1 MKKRIILLMLVLIT
15 TLVGCGKTEKAD
27 SRTLDDFVNA
37 FEDEGY
43 EFEIDKPIYSLINAE
58 DGVIFYI
65 GNSAVKIYQYKSG
78 KELENAK
85 KEIDLISEWLQNGK
99 FLLETNSEEAKE
111 IFNSVE

>member
-1 MKKRIILLMLVLIT
+1 MKKHIIILMLVLIM

-27 SRTLDDFVNA
+27 GRTLDDFVKA

-65 GNSAVKIYQYKSG
+65 GNSAVKIYQYKSE
-78 KELENAK
+78 KDLENVK
-85 KEIDLISEWLQNGK
+85 KENDLLSEWLQNGR
-99 FLLETNSEEAKE
+99 FLLETNLEEAKE
-111 IFNSVE
+111 TFKSVE